1 MKNLIRADMP
11 TRKEV
16 CDTHGEYESKNY
28 LANIWS
34 RCPAC
39 SEDEARGEAERKAA
53 QERQNKAQAW
63 QNRLGY
69 SGIPDRFKNRTLAGF
84 EASTAHQKTAL
95 EFAMDY
101 ADNFDSVIQTGRSAM
116 FLGKPGTGKT
126 HLACGIGLQIM
137 AQGRTVLFTT
147 VMRAVRRVKDSWSRS
162 DETETQAIAAMTFP
176 DLLILDEVGV
186 QFGSEFERNIMFDV
200 INERY
205 ERRKPTLFLSNLN
218 RNEIERFLGERV
230 IDRMREDG
238 GKVIVFD
245 WESHR
250 RK

>member
-16 CDTHGEYESKNY
+16 CPTHGEYESKNY

-34 RCPAC
+34 KCPAC
-39 SEDEARGEAERKAA
+39 SEQAARAEAEHKAS
-53 QERQNKAQAW
+53 QERQIKAQAW
-63 QNRLGY
+63 KNRLGY
-69 SGIPDRFKNRTLAGF
+69 SGIPERFQNRTLACF
-84 EASTAHQKTAL
+84 EASTGQQKNAL
-95 EFAMDY
+95 DFATEY
-101 ADNFDSVIQTGRSAM
+101 AKNFEEVMRTGRSAM
-116 FLGKPGTGKT
+116 FLGRPGTGKT
-126 HLACGIGLQIM
+126 HLAVGIGLEVM
-137 AQGRTVLFTT
+137 AKGYTVLFTT
-147 VMRAVRRVKDSWSRS
+147 VMRAVRRVKDSWSRN
-162 DETETQAIAAMTFP
+162 DETESQAIAAMTFP
-176 DLLILDEVGV
+176 DLLVFDEVGV

-205 ERRKPTLFLSNLN
+205 EKRKPTLFLSNLN
-218 RNEIERFLGERV
+218 RKDIETFLGERV